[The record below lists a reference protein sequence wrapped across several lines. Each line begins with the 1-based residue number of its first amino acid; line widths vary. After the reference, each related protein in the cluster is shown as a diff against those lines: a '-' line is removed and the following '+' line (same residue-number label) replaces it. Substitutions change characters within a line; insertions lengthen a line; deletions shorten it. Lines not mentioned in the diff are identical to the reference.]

1 MSDDLAKVLDKLEEI
16 HDEITNI
23 QQALRN
29 DTNRNLESIINSQ
42 RNLLQKLGENPKYS
56 WDKI

>member
-1 MSDDLAKVLDKLEEI
+1 MSDDLTKVLDKLEQM

-23 QQALRN
+23 QQTLKI

-42 RNLLQKLGENPKYS
+42 RNLLQKLNK
-56 WDKI
+56 